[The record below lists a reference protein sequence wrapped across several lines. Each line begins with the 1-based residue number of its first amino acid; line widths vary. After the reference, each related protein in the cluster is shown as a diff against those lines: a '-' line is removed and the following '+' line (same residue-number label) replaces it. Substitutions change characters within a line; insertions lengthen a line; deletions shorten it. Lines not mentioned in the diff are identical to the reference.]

1 MAILLMDDFRS
12 YPTPEDMLS
21 YNGRGGPW
29 TTFGEVLPVS
39 FRLINNPTW
48 RGDGSELRALESRQD
63 SDRHMPQRD
72 FTTAAVPAVCAQF
85 ICGVGDSTAS
95 FTEACN
101 FVLFQEPV
109 IDKNT
114 ATGGMS
120 TFYGVSVR
128 ADNGTPGDVNK
139 VGVYYTILTST
150 TSNPSISRVLVGY
163 LRPWT
168 KGRHYHVELKVDH
181 SNPTARIIVYVNGV
195 LEMEATYDRDRVDNG
210 LQTKSFKRVLLSGT
224 SPTSSSTY
232 SMATYSNLVIYTDAD
247 DTVFPMGPIDLT
259 TISPTA
265 GQGYDGLRAA
275 PNADDTTYATVLPGA
290 TLNGTFDDLTANP
303 NPVLAVDATVRH
315 QSVAGIEPSQIT
327 TRIRKADD
335 TVSGSVTTT
344 AAPGVPATH
353 RRFRLPAGLTAAD
366 VNGLKFQIQAAG

>member
-12 YPTPEDMLS
+12 YPTPEDLLS

-29 TTFGEVLPVS
+29 TTFSETTTVG
-39 FRLINNPTW
+39 FRLLNNPTW
-48 RGDGSELRALESRQD
+48 RGDGSELRALEYRQNN
-63 SDRHMPQRD
+63 DRNAPQRD

-85 ICGVGDSTAS
+85 ICGVGTSTAAY
-95 FTEACN
+95 TELCN

-109 IDKNT
+109 IDRNT
-114 ATGGMS
+114 ATSGMA

-128 ADNGTPGDVNK
+128 ADYGLPGDVNK

-150 TSNPSISRVLVGY
+150 SSNPQISQVLIGY
-163 LRPWT
+163 LRPWA

-195 LEMEATYDRDRVDNG
+195 LEMNATYDRDRVDNG
-210 LQTKSFKRVLLSGT
+210 MQTKSFKRVLLGGT
-224 SPTSSSTY
+224 NPGSSPTY
-232 SMATYSNLVIYTDAD
+232 SMATYSNLVIYTDEEGTA
-247 DTVFPMGPIDLT
+247 FPMGPIDLVT
-259 TISPTA
+259 LSPTA
-265 GQGYDGLRAA
+265 GQGYDGLRVN
-275 PNADDTTYATVLPGA
+275 PNADDATYATVLPGG
-290 TLNGTFDDLTANP
+290 TLNGTFDDLVANP

-353 RRFRLPAGLTAAD
+353 RRIRLPAGLTAAD